1 MSASLLI
8 APVCH
13 SKTKGEKIPA
23 ILNLTEMRAIY
34 MISSGEFM
42 TDSKRIS
49 SSRFVIQ
56 MTGGRRNL
64 RSLPE
69 RFLIVALHKMVDHAE
84 IVNY

>member
-1 MSASLLI
+1 MYRKVTI
-8 APVCH
+8 
-13 SKTKGEKIPA
+13 
-23 ILNLTEMRAIY
+23 
-34 MISSGEFM
+34 
-42 TDSKRIS
+42 IS

-56 MTGGRRNL
+56 MTGGRRKL